1 MPNGDRALDFEAI
14 LKTTDFKKELGDLER
29 RITGF
34 ASKAVSETKKVDDTF
49 SKLTAAAAGIFA
61 ANQLSELPGQIIK
74 VRGEYQNLEIALT
87 TILKSKSAADKVLA
101 DGAKLAATTPFTF
114 TEVGQG
120 IKQLLAYGSS
130 ASNVVNEVRTL
141 GDVAAGVSAPLGDLI
156 YLYGTLRTQGRAYAT
171 DIQQFAGRG
180 IPIYEELGK
189 VLKINTSEVRGFVEA
204 GKVGFKEVEQVFK
217 NLTSSGGQFEGL
229 TQKTSKSL
237 TGLLSNLQDSVD
249 QAFNK
254 IGQSQE
260 GLLAS
265 GILTATELV
274 NNYEKIV
281 DVLKVVVATYG
292 AYRAA
297 LLVTTAIQS
306 ASAIGGTISMW
317 LDLAKNIRTAA
328 DAQIFFNLATK
339 ANPYVILATGI
350 AALIAYLYVYSDET
364 QKIVTSTELLAD
376 ANKNVASQVR
386 TQRAEIDT
394 LVSTLKNQNVAES
407 VRLEAYEKLKAISP
421 EIVKNLTFEQAKTAD
436 LTKEVNNYTLA
447 LEKSLKMEALRGKL
461 KIAVEQQIAAE
472 ENKILAE
479 KELKNT
485 SKGVNGLAGVTTG
498 FNTTVGGFSK
508 YDLAVAKVKD
518 SQSALTQAN
527 KTVNEIIDLQEK
539 ILTKSTADQAKERIK
554 NLELLRDSYGRLTPE
569 YKKYEDQ
576 INSLNK
582 QLTDK
587 APAVAKSFTQ
597 KLAEAN
603 DVGNLLLLKSQAK
616 TENEIDALS
625 KKIDEKKKDL
635 DKSSGDYKRLQK
647 AYEQL
652 NPKKSDKK
660 PEEVFPFGSLKYWE
674 QVSKKA
680 QEVIEKTPSTN
691 TAVIE
696 QQQKIRLN
704 AEEQAEKIRQSLV
717 KRSFDEELDYK
728 RQQYELYNSW
738 VVYQGKAA
746 ADGQF
751 AELVKSGTNYR
762 EFLQNQISKLESKL
776 TAGTATTQDKTNLV
790 KAKVALDID
799 NESFDKYKNRIIDA
813 GNEVSTLTDYLRI
826 LKQEQDKLSGG
837 DVDKAKFLAE
847 EIVATERKRQQLFQQ
862 FIIDNNVAGKQEL
875 QVQSY
880 YSDLRTQ
887 LDKENADK
895 KTAFYQEALAKIN
908 EEEKKA
914 LAERA
919 ADEVTNTDKTYKEL
933 EKIENKKGQEL
944 LKQKIA
950 NVKKQQDILTKAG
963 AKESEAYKDK
973 IEEQKKL
980 EQELLELRLDSYNQL
995 AGVLAQI
1002 GSDLQGL
1009 GGDLGKIG
1017 SLFISIGNSIPKI
1030 SSLLSGSLTP
1040 VEAIGQGLQQVSDL
1054 IITIANNR
1062 KFNKQFEESYYNS
1075 IIAQQAQY
1083 NLLLNE
1089 ELRLNS
1095 IKNENGFVR
1104 NYKGIV
1110 SDGLAALDNAKKLYA
1125 ASLGALVDGKAK
1137 DGIKKVVEFQ
1147 DGLKGALLGGI
1158 GSLAVQ
1164 LFGKKDQ
1171 DIFAPILQKYPE
1183 LIKTLIDGTKEF
1195 NSALAQTLIDNNQV
1209 DDATKTLLKNTI
1221 DSVKAMEEAQ
1231 KQITE
1236 VIIDLTGQLGSVLR
1250 DNLVNA
1256 FKDGTSAAQAFGDS
1270 VGQILENIISQ
1281 TLFSAVF
1288 GQAFDNL
1295 KKDFEASFSATG
1307 DGVLTD
1313 DLIKFYKDYPQLVD
1327 VFTKGL
1333 SDAKAEAEKAG
1344 LDIFK
1349 KGTGSSSSSG
1359 LSGAVKGIT
1368 EETAG
1373 LIAGQFNA
1381 LRITSASTLQVNRD
1395 QLLALTNIS
1404 NNSNFLKKLDL
1415 LESIDRK
1422 LSNNDLRAGGVG

>member
-1 MPNGDRALDFEAI
+1 MPNGNGALDFEAI

-34 ASKAVSETKKVDDTF
+34 SSKAVSETKKIDDVY
-49 SKLTAAAAGIFA
+49 SKLTATAGAVFA
-61 ANQLSELPGQIIK
+61 ANQLSQLPGQIIK

-130 ASNVVNEVRTL
+130 AANVVNEVRTL

-217 NLTSSGGQFEGL
+217 NLTSAGGQFEGL

-237 TGLLSNLQDSVD
+237 TGLASNLEDAFD
-249 QAFNK
+249 QMFNK

-260 GLLAS
+260 GLIAS

-328 DAQIFFNLATK
+328 DAQIFFNLATN
-339 ANPYVILATGI
+339 ANPYAILATGI
-350 AALIAYLYVYSDET
+350 AALIAYLYVYSDEN

-386 TQRAEIDT
+386 TQRAEIDS

-421 EIVKNLTFEQAKTAD
+421 QIVTNLDFQKAKTAD
-436 LTKEVNNYTLA
+436 LTKEVNNYSFA
-447 LEKSLKMEALRGKL
+447 LERSLRIEANRGKL
-461 KIAVEQQIAAE
+461 KEAIDQQIAAE
-472 ENKILAE
+472 EALSKAQKRLE
-479 KELKNT
+479 GSRKT
-485 SKGVNGLAGVTTG
+485 SAVTGRTTGLDLRAGVLDEY
-498 FNTTVGGFSK
+498 K
-508 YDLAVAKVKD
+508 I
-518 SQSALTQAN
+518 ALIDFQN
-527 KTVNEIIDLQEK
+527 KQKAAAQTSIVVNEIIAKNEKLVLSGSADLIKEK
-539 ILTKSTADQAKERIK
+539 IK
-554 NLELLRDSYGRLTPE
+554 NIELIQTSLNKQSLA
-569 YKKYEDQ
+569 YKKNEDEL
-576 INSLNK
+576 ISLNK
-582 QLTDK
+582 QLNDK
-587 APAVAKSFTQ
+587 APVVAKSFSQ

-616 TENEIDALS
+616 TENEIEALS
-625 KKIDEKKKDL
+625 KRIDEKKKDL
-635 DKSSGDYKRLQK
+635 DKGSAEYKKLQK

-652 NPKKSDKK
+652 NPKNSNKK

-674 QVSKKA
+674 DVSKKA
-680 QEVIEKTPSTN
+680 QEVIEKTPFTN

-696 QQQKIRLN
+696 KQQQIRLN
-704 AEEQAEKIRQSLV
+704 AEEQAEKLRKSLV
-717 KRSFDEELDYK
+717 VRSFDDELEYK
-728 RQQYELYNSW
+728 LQQYELYNSW
-738 VVYQGKAA
+738 VVYQGKVA

-751 AELVKSGTNYR
+751 AELVKSGASYR
-762 EFLQNQISKLESKL
+762 EFLQNEIRTLESKL
-776 TAGTATTQDKTNLV
+776 TAGTATPQDKTNLV
-790 KAKVALDID
+790 RAKVALDID
-799 NESFDKYKNRIIDA
+799 NESFDKYKNRIIDTGEQVA
-813 GNEVSTLTDYLRI
+813 TLTDYLRI

-847 EIVATERKRQQLFQQ
+847 EIVAIEKKRQQLFQQ
-862 FIIDNNVAGKQEL
+862 FIVENNVAGKQQL
-875 QVQSY
+875 QIQNY

-908 EEEKKA
+908 KSEKEA

-950 NVKKQQDILTKAG
+950 NVKEQQGILSKAG
-963 AKESEAYKDK
+963 AAESDEYKAK
-973 IEEQKKL
+973 IEEQKQL
-980 EQELLELRLDSYNQL
+980 ERELLDLRLESYNQL

-1002 GSDLQGL
+1002 GSDLQSV
-1009 GGDLGKIG
+1009 GGNLGKIG
-1017 SLFISIGNSIPKI
+1017 SLFVSIGNSVPKI
-1030 SSLLSGSLTP
+1030 SSLLNGSMTT
-1040 VEAIGQGLQQVSDL
+1040 EQAIGQGLQQVSDL

-1062 KFNKQFEESYYNS
+1062 KFNKQFEESYYKS
-1075 IIAQQAQY
+1075 IISQQAQY

-1089 ELRLNS
+1089 EIRLNS

-1110 SDGLAALDNAKKLYA
+1110 SDGLAALENAKKLYA

-1147 DGLKGALLGGI
+1147 DGLKGALLGAV

-1171 DIFAPILQKYPE
+1171 DVFAPILQKYPE
-1183 LIKTLIDGTKEF
+1183 LIKTLVDGTKEF

-1209 DDATKTLLKNTI
+1209 DDSTKTLLNNTI
-1221 DSVKAMEEAQ
+1221 NAQ
-1231 KQITE
+1231 KQIDAAQKQIDD
-1236 VIIDLTGQLGSVLR
+1236 VITDLTGQLGSVLR

-1256 FKDGTSAAQAFGDS
+1256 FKEGTSAAQAFGDS
-1270 VGQILENIISQ
+1270 VSQILENVISQ

-1288 GQAFDNL
+1288 NEAFDSL
-1295 KKDFEASFSATG
+1295 KADLKNSYKGG
-1307 DGVLTD
+1307 DGIITD
-1313 DLIKFYKDYPQLVD
+1313 DLERFYQTYPDLIND
-1327 VFTKGL
+1327 FTKGL
-1333 SDAKAEAEKAG
+1333 SDAKNEAEKAG

-1349 KGTGSSSSSG
+1349 AGTGSSSSKG

-1404 NNSNFLKKLDL
+1404 NNSNYLPLLKGIDDKLA
-1415 LESIDRK
+1415 K
-1422 LSNNDLRAGGVG
+1422 MSNNDLRAGGVG